1 MRNLIDQGAGRS
13 AYVDT
18 RKTGNAEQADLSW
31 LPAGL
36 GLEPAAHC
44 VAHPRKALSL
54 AAVGALRSA
63 SSSPNAISLTS
74 INRPLSQNAE

>member
-1 MRNLIDQGAGRS
+1 MKNLTDQGAGRR

-18 RKTGNAEQADLSW
+18 RKHGNAEQADFSW
-31 LPAGL
+31 LPTGL
-36 GLEPAAHC
+36 GLEPAARG

-63 SSSPNAISLTS
+63 GSSPNAISL
-74 INRPLSQNAE
+74 IRVNRP